1 MKKIV
6 LGLLMMAAIPAA
18 ANEYICNEELRMHV
32 DSMPAT
38 LSMEGQGKEYDLR
51 IDLADMGMNKAEA
64 AKIKTDVSPYTFWED
79 QTYVGI
85 PLFLAGVIA
94 KQEKHSFRQDYK
106 NTSSRTR
113 LIKNTFHNELDNY
126 TQFAPAV
133 LALGLNVA
141 GVEGRSKLGRFAA
154 SAAMSY
160 ALMAGIVN
168 PIKYGAKEMRPD
180 GSTANSFP
188 SGHTATAF
196 VSATILHKEYGL
208 TVSPWYSVA
217 GYGIA
222 TATGVMRVL
231 NNRHWVSDV
240 LSGAGIGIFAT
251 EVAYGLSDLIFKD
264 KGLKRNDLT
273 TDANLIEN
281 PSFFSIS
288 MGMGFG
294 GKTLSFNGADIPIYT
309 DNSNVDLKFRT
320 STVVGAE
327 GAYVFNPYVGV
338 GGRLRVRST
347 PISGWE
353 ALQTEESKFF
363 QELISLNDKLITGFE
378 FNVESSH
385 ITEFAAD
392 LGLYFSLPIG
402 ERFAI
407 GTKAL
412 IGRSIIQ
419 DLDINARFEGYK
431 LEKTAEG
438 FALNNEKYDTGV
450 YDYLTVSGDNTMKYG
465 TGLSLTYAYKSN
477 FSWKLFFDYDF
488 TRKHYTM
495 EYDYA
500 GFLRSAWPT
509 ITADTGL
516 DVSQPSRSEIKKNLN
531 NFVLGGAFCVSF

>member
-294 GKTLSFNGADIPIYT
+294 GKTLSFNGADIPIDT

-327 GAYVFNPYVGV
+327 GAYFFNPYVGV

>member
-160 ALMAGIVN
+160 ALMAGLVN

-294 GKTLSFNGADIPIYT
+294 DKTLSFNGADIPIYT

-327 GAYVFNPYVGV
+327 GAYFFNPYVGV

>member
-327 GAYVFNPYVGV
+327 GSYFFNPYVGV

>member
-1 MKKIV
+1 M
-6 LGLLMMAAIPAA
+6 
-18 ANEYICNEELRMHV
+18 
-32 DSMPAT
+32 
-38 LSMEGQGKEYDLR
+38 
-51 IDLADMGMNKAEA
+51 
-64 AKIKTDVSPYTFWED
+64 
-79 QTYVGI
+79 
-85 PLFLAGVIA
+85 
-94 KQEKHSFRQDYK
+94 
-106 NTSSRTR
+106 
-113 LIKNTFHNELDNY
+113 
-126 TQFAPAV
+126 
-133 LALGLNVA
+133 
-141 GVEGRSKLGRFAA
+141 
-154 SAAMSY
+154 
-160 ALMAGIVN
+160 
-168 PIKYGAKEMRPD
+168 
-180 GSTANSFP
+180 
-188 SGHTATAF
+188 
-196 VSATILHKEYGL
+196 
-208 TVSPWYSVA
+208 A

-327 GAYVFNPYVGV
+327 GAYFFNPYVGV